1 MDDTDL
7 LTLSACDT
15 GMTGSAS
22 NGREIDG
29 LGTTAQLKGAKSV
42 ISSLWEVNDE
52 STGRLMSGFYKKW
65 SEGGGKVT
73 NVEALRDAQL
83 SLLKGE
89 IKPNGTI
96 GERSNAA
103 AMPGDS
109 TGSDYAHPYFWA
121 PFVLMGN
128 WK

>member
-52 STGRLMSGFYKKW
+52 STGRLMSDFYKKW
-65 SEGGGKVT
+65 AEGGGKLT
-73 NVEALRDAQL
+73 KVEALRDAQL
-83 SLLKGE
+83 SLLKGR
-89 IKPNGTI
+89 IKPNGT
-96 GERSNAA
+96 GF
-103 AMPGDS
+103 
-109 TGSDYAHPYFWA
+109 DYTHPYFWA

-128 WK
+128 WR